1 MIAENI
7 FLRLICE
14 AAKAPSGHNTQ
25 PWKFII
31 KGDTINICPD
41 YSRAL
46 PVVDSDNHALFI
58 SLGCALENLIVAAEH
73 QGLKAFPSITVDTE
87 NPCIRVVLTEAESS
101 TKESLSE
108 YIPLRQ
114 VSRGAYSSRRVEN
127 EELDKLR
134 EEIAIPGTEV
144 RYFITPEEIEA
155 LAPLIIEGSDLQFA
169 NKRFV
174 EELVKWI
181 RFNKRDAER
190 SRDGIWGA
198 TMNMPSIPRWVGSFI
213 MKRLVTAESESKR
226 WKKLISASA
235 GFALFMVEKD
245 DVEHWIALGRSF
257 QRFGLLTTKMGIKH
271 AHVNMPCEEVT
282 VRKKLAAKFCEG
294 NNTPLLLVRFG
305 YAGDTPYSYRRDVP
319 EVVAN
324 E

>member
-1 MIAENI
+1 MIPENI
-7 FLRLICE
+7 YLRLICE

-41 YSRAL
+41 YRRAL

-73 QGLKAFPSITVDTE
+73 HGLKASAGITVDTE
-87 NPCIRVVLTEAESS
+87 KPCIRVVLTEVESS
-101 TKESLSE
+101 TQESLSE

-114 VSRGAYSSRRVEN
+114 VTRGAYSSRRVDN

-134 EEIAIPGTEV
+134 KEIAIPGTKV
-144 RYFITPEEIEA
+144 KYFITPEEIEA
-155 LAPLIIEGSDLQFA
+155 LAPYIIEGSDLQFA
-169 NKRFV
+169 NNRFV

-245 DVEHWIALGRSF
+245 DVEHWIDLGRSF
-257 QRFGLLTTKMGIKH
+257 QRFGLFTTKMGIKH

-282 VRKKLAAKFCEG
+282 VRKKLTARFCDG
-294 NNTPLLLVRFG
+294 NMTPLLLVRFG
-305 YAGDTPYSYRRDVP
+305 YGDATPYSYRRNTP
-319 EVVAN
+319 EVVAYD
-324 E
+324 